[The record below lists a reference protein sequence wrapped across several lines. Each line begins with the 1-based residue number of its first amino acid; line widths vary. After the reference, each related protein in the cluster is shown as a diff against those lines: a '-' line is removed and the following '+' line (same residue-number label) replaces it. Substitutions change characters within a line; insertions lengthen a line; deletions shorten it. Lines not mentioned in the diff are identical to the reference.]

1 MYEETKLKILIVED
15 EVLIAKHIEDALISN
30 DFLPIGIAHDSE
42 TALDYIHNRKPEFV
56 ILDINIDGQKD
67 GIEIAEI
74 LKDNHDI
81 PFIFLT
87 ALSDIK
93 TLDRAKKVNP
103 CGYIVK
109 PFKTRDLVSSITIGL
124 YNFEFRKTEKTL
136 NIKDVNALALDPLS
150 QKEYEVLLDITE
162 GFTNAQIAKKQFISL
177 STVKFHTQNIYSKLD
192 VSNRTSAIKKVLGM

>member
-1 MYEETKLKILIVED
+1 MEDRKLKILIVED
-15 EVLIAKHIEDALISN
+15 EVLIAKHIEDTLLDN
-30 DFLPIGIAHDSE
+30 DFMPIGIAHDSE
-42 TALDYIHNRKPEFV
+42 TALDFIYSREPQFI

-67 GIEIAEI
+67 GIELAEI
-74 LKDNHDI
+74 IKEKYNI

-87 ALSDIK
+87 ALSDMD

-124 YNFEFRKTEKTL
+124 YNFEFKQNEKPL
-136 NIKDVNALALDPLS
+136 NLDEVNKLS
-150 QKEYEVLLDITE
+150 LENLSPKEFEVLKDITE

-177 STVKFHTQNIYSKLD
+177 STVKFHSQNIYSKLG
-192 VSNRTSAIKKVLGM
+192 VNNRTSAIKKVLQI